1 MEDTVEKMTLGCLVA
16 LSAVFLV
23 FFGMLLATFFGG
35 VAGWVVGWAF
45 PYVTDTLREL
55 FGVTLTDFQVGATL
69 GFFGSAFRSI
79 QSN

>member
-1 MEDTVEKMTLGCLVA
+1 MEKFVLGCLLAMGGV
-16 LSAVFLV
+16 LIMFLGTV
-23 FFGMLLATFFGG
+23 LATFFGG

-55 FGVTLTDFQVGATL
+55 FSVTLTNFQVGATL

-79 QSN
+79 QTSS